1 MPGIYSSQGSSVSF
15 NGGSLGSLLSID
27 VKGQASSPVDYTH
40 RGSAVIGAGAIAR
53 TVRQVT
59 VCSIEPT
66 TVEVSFYGASG
77 YGATSPGSQG
87 TLTISGSV
95 SLSAEA
101 ILPGWGETAS
111 VGDYVKGSASF
122 TLTGN

>member
-27 VKGQASSPVDYTH
+27 VKSQASSPVDVTH
-40 RGSAVIGAGAIAR
+40 TGSTVVGVGAASRIIRQFTVLAV
-53 TVRQVT
+53 
-59 VCSIEPT
+59 EPT

-87 TLTISGSV
+87 TLTISGGV
-95 SLSAEA
+95 ALSANA
-101 ILPGWGETAS
+101 ILTGWGETAT
-111 VGDYVKGSASF
+111 VGEYVKGSASF
-122 TLTGN
+122 LLTG